1 MFSLLQNFNQ
11 NAEQQLFMHK
21 KVVYDTKQPYTKEDP
36 WAKDINVWKVSSK
49 PNSKTDLFTSRL
61 LGLSIPAKT
70 AYLRLMPNIFKKS
83 GFETKN
89 KKYSNLPE

>member
-1 MFSLLQNFNQ
+1 
-11 NAEQQLFMHK
+11 MHK

-83 GFETKN
+83 GLKN